1 MVPEQQL
8 HPAEQGLS
16 TLEILQAI
24 RRGKWLIAAIT
35 LVCTALVGFVG
46 YRIPPT
52 YTAAVLL
59 SPVSASSNGGQMGLL
74 GTVASQL
81 GGLAGLAGGSGDSKK
96 AESVAVLQSEFLT
109 ESYIKNNDLLPI
121 LFYKRWDGAKGA
133 WKVDSPDKAPTLW
146 LANQYFKKNVR
157 TVGTDSKSGLIT
169 LTIRW
174 IDPKVAAKWAN
185 DLVALTNDYLRNK
198 EIAESEAS
206 ITYLDEEAA
215 KTSDVEARQA
225 IYRILESEI
234 NKITFAKGNKEFA
247 FKILDPAVPAERAS
261 SLPTVAWILIGFFVG
276 LLLSVPAILV
286 KSRWALWMG
295 KTA

>member
-1 MVPEQQL
+1 
-8 HPAEQGLS
+8 
-16 TLEILQAI
+16 
-24 RRGKWLIAAIT
+24 
-35 LVCTALVGFVG
+35 
-46 YRIPPT
+46 
-52 YTAAVLL
+52 
-59 SPVSASSNGGQMGLL
+59 MGLL